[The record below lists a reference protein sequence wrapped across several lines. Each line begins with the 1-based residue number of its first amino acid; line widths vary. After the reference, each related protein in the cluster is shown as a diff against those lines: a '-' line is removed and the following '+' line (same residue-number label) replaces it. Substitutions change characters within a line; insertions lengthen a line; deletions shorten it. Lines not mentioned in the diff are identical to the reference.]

1 MAFFVGAAAGRYR
14 HMKSIICVSFM
25 HNQTGRL
32 YVLHDLSRIHNLG
45 HKNGLIRVHFREFC
59 FGFTFWDTKTAEN
72 VTLFVNRAAH
82 AKRGPAPRRKQA
94 PKAVWNGQEVIDYLT
109 PKSSSPYVGNGQYS
123 AAVSSSSLSQFARSA
138 SIAGII
144 SSLILSASTS

>member
-1 MAFFVGAAAGRYR
+1 MCPPSGRYR

-45 HKNGLIRVHFREFC
+45 HENGLIRVHFREFC

-72 VTLFVNRAAH
+72 VTLFVNRASARKKEDLLPEGNRPP
-82 AKRGPAPRRKQA
+82 KRYGTGKKLSITLLR
-94 PKAVWNGQEVIDYLT
+94 KAVRR
-109 PKSSSPYVGNGQYS
+109 
-123 AAVSSSSLSQFARSA
+123 RS
-138 SIAGII
+138 GT
-144 SSLILSASTS
+144 ASTLLRSRARACRSLHGVRPLQGSSRP

>member
-32 YVLHDLSRIHNLG
+32 YVLNDLSRIHNLG

-72 VTLFVNRAAH
+72 VTLFVNRAA
-82 AKRGPAPRRKQA
+82 ARKKEDPLPEGNRPPKRYGTGKRLSITLLR
-94 PKAVWNGQEVIDYLT
+94 KAVLRMSGT
-109 PKSSSPYVGNGQYS
+109 
-123 AAVSSSSLSQFARSA
+123 
-138 SIAGII
+138 
-144 SSLILSASTS
+144 ASTLLRSQARACRSLHGVRPLQGSFRP